1 MTGRPTTIGRR
12 RGLACRVGS
21 ILLALAVL
29 VTMVSRRHL
38 WPSTRVDW
46 LRNVLASGRAT
57 IQTHGERHTV
67 AAPQVIPAAPLC
79 RCSLPTVGAASSG
92 SASNTS

>member
-1 MTGRPTTIGRR
+1 MLRTHAEQVSYLDAAGSVDAAVDDHRQVDALRVLPAVIGLLFERL
-12 RGLACRVGS
+12 GQRV
-21 ILLALAVL
+21 
-29 VTMVSRRHL
+29 
-38 WPSTRVDW
+38 
-46 LRNVLASGRAT
+46 
-57 IQTHGERHTV
+57 HGERHTV